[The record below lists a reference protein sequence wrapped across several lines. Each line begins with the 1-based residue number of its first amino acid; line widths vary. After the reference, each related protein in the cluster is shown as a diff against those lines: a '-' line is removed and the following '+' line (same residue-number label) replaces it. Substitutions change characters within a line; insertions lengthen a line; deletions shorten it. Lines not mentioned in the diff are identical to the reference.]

1 MYAKNRVRSSNN
13 QSGGEKVFKGGKDVF
28 LDQKETEEVIG
39 KNEGEEGV
47 NCKWLERR
55 KQKSD
60 GR

>member
-1 MYAKNRVRSSNN
+1 MPKNRVRSSNK
-13 QSGGEKVFKGGKDVF
+13 QSEEKKVFKGEKDMF

-39 KNEGEEGV
+39 KNEAEGGV

-55 KQKSD
+55 RQKSD